1 MNISIVLTTEKG
13 LKACLLPETMLIE
26 LVKAIKEKGT
36 EQVILN
42 SGECYQVD
50 GIYIP
55 GKGNKS
61 AIMVLPNVAEVENET
76 IEH

>member
-1 MNISIVLTTEKG
+1 MNISLILTTDKG

-36 EQVILN
+36 EQVVLN
-42 SGECYQVD
+42 SGEFYQVE

-61 AIMVLPNVAEVENET
+61 AIMVLPNVAEAEN
-76 IEH
+76 

>member
-1 MNISIVLTTEKG
+1 MNIGAILTTDKG
-13 LKACLLPETMLIE
+13 LKTCVFQQEEMILD

-36 EQVILN
+36 EQVVLIN
-42 SGECYQVD
+42 GNYQVD

-61 AIMVLPNVAEVENET
+61 AIMVLPNVVEVENE
-76 IEH
+76 

>member
-1 MNISIVLTTEKG
+1 MNISMILTTDKG

-26 LVKAIKEKGT
+26 LVKAIKDKGT
-36 EQVILN
+36 EQVVLS
-42 SGECYQVD
+42 SGEYYQVN

-61 AIMVLPNVAEVENET
+61 AIMVLPNVVEVENEN
-76 IEH
+76 ISN